1 MSALRRTAFFCG
13 ARFLGRC
20 SALGRSSYG
29 CAARAVLVLRW
40 VLSSVV
46 PSVDAL
52 PLPASR
58 TFPLL
63 WLPVVRLGFDAR
75 QLPTGRVC
83 AGVASFVFSVVFHSS
98 VRFSPS
104 LASLRSVFCRRL
116 SSSDLRSARATCRRS
131 PRTPV
136 PLALLV
142 ACLPSAALRSSR
154 PLSLCL
160 LAVVAIIV
168 AIIGRRSYIDL
179 EPNTKPK
186 PDRRRSGR
194 HPRLPPQG
202 IRRSPSI

>member
-1 MSALRRTAFFCG
+1 MALSLQPLDFSCSSSPSLTADAPCRSLRRFLLRF
-13 ARFLGRC
+13 ARFV
-20 SALGRSSYG
+20 RSRRPFFS
-29 CAARAVLVLRW
+29 LRFTLRFREP
-40 VLSSVV
+40 VLS
-46 PSVDAL
+46 L
-52 PLPASR
+52 
-58 TFPLL
+58 
-63 WLPVVRLGFDAR
+63 
-75 QLPTGRVC
+75 RVLSLR
-83 AGVASFVFSVVFHSS
+83 AYSGAASFGFSVVFHSS